1 MGPALDFST
10 DLGCMVSA
18 AQLQRVTSHVEDAV
32 ARGAR
37 VLAGG
42 RARPDVGP
50 LFYEPTVLDRVPV
63 AAACYAEETF
73 GPVVS
78 VYRVGSDG
86 EAVARANDTEYGLN
100 ASIWTRDVRRGIR
113 LARQVQAGT
122 VNVNESYSASWG
134 SIDAP
139 MGGWKS
145 SGLGRRHGA
154 EGLLRYTETQTI
166 AVQRVGL
173 GLLYAQGG
181 QRFAAMFNGLLRA
194 ARRTHAPWP

>member
-1 MGPALDFST
+1 M
-10 DLGCMVSA
+10 
-18 AQLQRVTSHVEDAV
+18 
-32 ARGAR
+32 
-37 VLAGG
+37 
-42 RARPDVGP
+42 
-50 LFYEPTVLDRVPV
+50 LDRVPV
-63 AAACYAEETF
+63 TAACYAEETF

-86 EAVARANDTEYGLN
+86 EAVARAKDTEYGLN

-166 AVQRVGL
+166 ARQRVGL
-173 GLLYAQGG
+173 GLLYAQ
-181 QRFAAMFNGLLRA
+181 AAT
-194 ARRTHAPWP
+194 ARRCSTARCAALAYPRALAVTP